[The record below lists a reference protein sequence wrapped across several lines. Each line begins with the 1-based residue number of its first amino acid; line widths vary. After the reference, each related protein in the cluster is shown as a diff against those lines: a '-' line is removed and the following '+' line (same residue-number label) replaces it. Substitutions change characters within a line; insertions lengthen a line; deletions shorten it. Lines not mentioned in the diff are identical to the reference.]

1 MTKTLSRRRF
11 LKGLLGGA
19 LAVSL
24 PPLYATQ
31 VEPEWLAVLHT
42 SITLLNLPP
51 AWDGLTLVQLSDVHL
66 GSGIELDT
74 VRRAVALANAAA
86 PDLVVLTGDFVTG
99 DARHSREVAAA
110 LAELRSS
117 YGSYAIL
124 GNHDI
129 WADADEVAANLEDEG
144 IFVLRDQRVALER
157 DGAHLWLLGIE
168 DTGYTAFSSP
178 GSRGDRAAFQA
189 AWAPA
194 SDSLAGLLGDI
205 PPDEPR
211 LLLVHN
217 PDFTEMLPE
226 GRVDLALCGHTH
238 GGQVQLPLVGA
249 PFVPSCWGQ
258 KFIEGWVQGATTPVY
273 VNRGLGTTGLALRF
287 NCRPEVTVLRVESG
301 E

>member
-1 MTKTLSRRRF
+1 MINTLSRRRF

-24 PPLYATQ
+24 PPLYATH

-42 SITLLNLPP
+42 SITLPNLPP
-51 AWDGLTLVQLSDVHL
+51 AWDGLTLVQLSDIHL

-99 DARHSREVAAA
+99 DARHSREVAVA
-110 LAELRSS
+110 LAELRSR
-117 YGSYAIL
+117 YGSYAVL

-129 WADADEVAANLEDEG
+129 WTDAAVIASNLEDAG
-144 IFVLRDQRVALER
+144 ISVLRDRRVALEH
-157 DGAHLWLLGIE
+157 DGARLWLLGIE
-168 DTGYTAFSSP
+168 DTGYTAMSGP
-178 GSRGDRAAFQA
+178 GGSGDCSAFRA

-194 SDSLAGLLGDI
+194 RDSLAGLLGDI

-258 KFIEGWVQGATTPVY
+258 KFVEGWVPGATTQVY
-273 VNRGLGTTGLALRF
+273 VNRGLGTTGPVLRF
-287 NCRPEVTVLRVESG
+287 NCRPEVTVLRVAG
-301 E
+301 

>member
-1 MTKTLSRRRF
+1 MTHTISRRRF

-31 VEPEWLAVLHT
+31 VEPEWLAVIHT
-42 SITLLNLPP
+42 SITLPNLPP
-51 AWDGLTLVQLSDVHL
+51 AWDGLTLVQLSDIHL

-74 VRRAVALANAAA
+74 TRRAVALANAAA

-99 DARHSREVAAA
+99 DARHSREVDAA
-110 LAELRSS
+110 LAELRSH
-117 YGSYAIL
+117 YGSYAVL
-124 GNHDI
+124 GNHDV
-129 WADADEVAANLEDEG
+129 WTDAAVVAANLEDAG
-144 IFVLRDQRVALER
+144 ISVLRDRRVALEH
-157 DGAHLWLLGIE
+157 DGARLWLLGIE
-168 DTGYTAFSSP
+168 DRGYTAMSSP
-178 GSRGDRAAFQA
+178 GGSGDCVAFRA
-189 AWAPA
+189 AWASA
-194 SDSLAGLLGDI
+194 RDSLAGLLDDI

-249 PFVPSCWGQ
+249 PFVPSCFGQ
-258 KFIEGWVQGATTPVY
+258 KFVEGWVQGVTTRVY
-273 VNRGLGTTGLALRF
+273 VNRGLGTTGPAVRF
-287 NCRPEVTVLRVESG
+287 NCRPEITVLRVES
-301 E
+301 

>member
-1 MTKTLSRRRF
+1 MTHTISRRRF

-24 PPLYATQ
+24 PPLYAAH

-42 SITLLNLPP
+42 SITLPSLPP
-51 AWDGLTLVQLSDVHL
+51 AWDGLTLVQLSDIHL

-74 VRRAVALANAAA
+74 ARRAVSLANAAA

-99 DARHSREVAAA
+99 EARHSREVAAA
-110 LAELRSS
+110 LAELRSR
-117 YGSYAIL
+117 YGSYAVL

-129 WADADEVAANLEDEG
+129 WTDAAVIAANLEDAG
-144 IFVLRDQRVALER
+144 ISVLRDRRVALEH
-157 DGAHLWLLGIE
+157 DGARLWLLGIE
-168 DTGYTAFSSP
+168 DTGSTAFSSP
-178 GSRGDRAAFQA
+178 RGRGDCAAFRA

-194 SDSLAGLLGDI
+194 CDSLAGLLGDI
-205 PPDEPR
+205 SPDEPR

-249 PFVPSCWGQ
+249 PFVPSCFGQ
-258 KFIEGWVQGATTPVY
+258 KFVEGWVQGATTQVY

-287 NCRPEVTVLRVESG
+287 NCRPEVTVLRIES
-301 E
+301 

>member
-1 MTKTLSRRRF
+1 MTNTISRRRF

-42 SITLLNLPP
+42 SITLPNLPP
-51 AWDGLTLVQLSDVHL
+51 AWDGLTLVQLSDIHL

-74 VRRAVALANAAA
+74 VRRAVALANVAA

-99 DARHSREVAAA
+99 EARHSREVATA
-110 LAELRSS
+110 LAELRSR
-117 YGSYAIL
+117 YGSYAVL

-129 WADADEVAANLEDEG
+129 WTDAAVVAANLEDAG
-144 IFVLRDQRVALER
+144 ISVLRDRRVALEC
-157 DGAHLWLLGIE
+157 DGARLWLLGIE
-168 DTGYTAFSSP
+168 DRGYTAMSGP
-178 GSRGDRAAFQA
+178 GGSGDWVAFQA
-189 AWAPA
+189 AWTPA
-194 SDSLAGLLGDI
+194 RDSLAGLLGDI
-205 PPDEPR
+205 SPDEPR

-249 PFVPSCWGQ
+249 PFVPSCFGQ
-258 KFIEGWVQGATTPVY
+258 KFVEGWVQGATTQVY
-273 VNRGLGTTGLALRF
+273 VNRGLGTIGPALRF
-287 NCRPEVTVLRVESG
+287 NCRPEVTVLRVES
-301 E
+301 